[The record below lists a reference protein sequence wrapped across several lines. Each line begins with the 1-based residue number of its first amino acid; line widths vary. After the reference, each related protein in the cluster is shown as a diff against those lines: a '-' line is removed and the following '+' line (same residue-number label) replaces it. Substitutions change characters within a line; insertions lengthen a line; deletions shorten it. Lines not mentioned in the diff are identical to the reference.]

1 MIQEYKLV
9 FYTVVGGVKVAI
21 NEPGIVMKK
30 TSAVAVNSQ
39 AMSPEFINFASKLLG
54 ASLSRILI
62 LSLKLM
68 TRFFN
73 LATSCK

>member
-1 MIQEYKLV
+1 MIKDYKLV
-9 FYTVVGGVKVAI
+9 FNVFIGGVKVVI
-21 NEPGIVMKK
+21 NEPGMVMKK

-73 LATSCK
+73 LATS